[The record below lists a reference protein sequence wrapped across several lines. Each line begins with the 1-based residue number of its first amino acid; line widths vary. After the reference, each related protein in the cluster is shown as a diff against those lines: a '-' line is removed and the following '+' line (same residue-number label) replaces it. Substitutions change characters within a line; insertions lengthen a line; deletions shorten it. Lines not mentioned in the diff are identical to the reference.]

1 MSDITANVV
10 VSMPSQLFTMARSF
24 KAVANGKIYIGKI
37 DTDPVNPENQIQV
50 YVENE
55 DGSHVPV
62 SQPIIINA
70 AGYPVYNGQIA
81 KFVTVQ
87 GHSMAVYDAYG
98 AQQFYYPN
106 VLKYDPDQL
115 RKDLAGPDGYLL
127 VPSVFTEADRQRWR
141 DIGDIRGWGA
151 IEGEDAT
158 DAINAAIKERGAND
172 WGTSSNVLIDG
183 HYKINGQVLLTTDVR
198 LIGNW
203 ATITS
208 DSNDFI
214 IISAFKNSSG
224 DVVSNLTG
232 MSDDDVIANARL
244 KGVQVKGITF
254 VGVAKCIK
262 MQAFTERC
270 VLEDLSFQGCGVAWD
285 TRLSFYSQYRNIII
299 RGVKYGYEDS
309 FAYQFRHQCNNIY
322 LEKVSVVGRK
332 YGELIDDDIAPSN
345 PSLFKNC
352 QNISKKQCSYEQLET
367 GVKVNIATYGYKDE
381 GWYAEDVS
389 DNLYIFDNGDHF
401 DTMIMNPSWCYNVEK
416 QGVFNNLNGRSLI
429 YQASQ
434 YNYIPSKRSG
444 IQFSNSKVLVNP
456 SFGFGAYNTVSGT
469 DFGIS
474 WDVNSKVTFDTIRYT
489 VDGAPISTNQTNLVN
504 IPLIISGFVP
514 MINGKTVG
522 ATGYTYTLGSDT
534 VNLST
539 DIYWSNSNLILV
551 AVRIYQTSLPTNSH
565 TATAILMNGA
575 KIQLAGQPVTYEK
588 DGDLTTVR
596 VANPAEG
603 GDKTWLI
610 NGDFTVEGCIRIL

>member
-1 MSDITANVV
+1 MTDITANVV

-55 DGSHVPV
+55 DGSHIPV

-98 AQQFYYPN
+98 VQQFYFQN

-115 RKDLAGPDGYLL
+115 RQDLAGPDGYLL

-158 DAINAAIKERGAND
+158 DAINAAIKERGANG

-270 VLEDLSFQGCGVAWD
+270 VLEDLSFQGCGIAWD
-285 TRLSFYSQYRNIII
+285 VRLSFYSQYKNIII
-299 RGVKYGYEDS
+299 RGVKAGYEDNH
-309 FAYQFRHQCNNIY
+309 AYQLRHQCNDIS
-322 LEKVSVVGRK
+322 LEKVTVVGRK
-332 YGELIDDDIAPSN
+332 FGELVDDDITPSN
-345 PSLFKNC
+345 PAAIKNC
-352 QNISKKQCSYEQLET
+352 QNIIKRQCSYEQIEN
-367 GVKVNIATYGYKDE
+367 GVNVNISTYGYKDE
-381 GWYAEDVS
+381 GWYAEEVN

-401 DTMIMNPSWCYNVEK
+401 DTIILNPAWCYNVEK
-416 QGVFNNLNGRSLI
+416 QGVFNNLKGRSSV

-434 YNYIPSKRSG
+434 YNYSPAKRCG
-444 IQFSNSKVLVNP
+444 IQFSNSVSYVIP
-456 SFGFGAYNTVSGT
+456 AFGLDVYNTIAGT
-469 DFGIS
+469 DYGIA
-474 WDVNSKVTFDTIRYT
+474 WDASSRISFNTISYTSDGIPVT
-489 VDGAPISTNQTNLVN
+489 SNQTNLVN
-504 IPLIISGFVP
+504 IPVTISGCVP
-514 MINGKTVG
+514 LINGKAVGVTG
-522 ATGYTYTLGSDT
+522 ATYTPSSDSL
-534 VNLST
+534 NMST
-539 DIYWSNSNLILV
+539 DIYWSNNNFILV
-551 AVRIYQTSLPTNSH
+551 AVRIYQTSNPTNTH
-565 TATAILMNGA
+565 NATAILMNGF
-575 KIQLAGQPVTYEK
+575 KSQLSGQPVTYEK
-588 DGDLTTVR
+588 DGDLTIIR
-596 VANPAEG
+596 VSNPAEG
-603 GDKTWLI
+603 VDTSWLN
-610 NGDFTVEGCIRIL
+610 NGDFTVEGCIRVL

>member
-1 MSDITANVV
+1 
-10 VSMPSQLFTMARSF
+10 MARSF
-24 KAVANGKIYIGKI
+24 KAVANGKIYIGQV
-37 DTDPVNPENQIQV
+37 DTDPVNSENQIQV
-50 YVENE
+50 YLENE

-98 AQQFYYPN
+98 TQQFYYPN

-115 RKDLAGPDGYLL
+115 RQELAGPEGYLL
-127 VPSVFTEADRQRWR
+127 VPSVFTEANRQRWR
-141 DIGDIRGWGA
+141 DTGDIRGWGA

-158 DAINAAIKERGAND
+158 DAINAAIKDRGAND
-172 WGTSSNVLIDG
+172 WGASSTVLIDG
-183 HYKINGQVLLTTDVR
+183 NYKINGQVLLTTDVR

-214 IISAFKNSSG
+214 IISAYKNSNG

-232 MSDDDVIANARL
+232 ISDDDVISKARL
-244 KGVQVKGITF
+244 KGVQIKGITF
-254 VGVAKCIK
+254 VGVSKCIK

-270 VLEDLSFQGCGVAWD
+270 ILEDLSFQGCGIAWD
-285 TRLSFYSQYRNIII
+285 VRLSFYSQYKNIII
-299 RGVKYGYEDS
+299 RGVKSGFEDS
-309 FAYQFRHQCNNIY
+309 FAYQLRHQCNDIY

-332 YGELIDDDIAPSN
+332 YGELVDDDTTPSN
-345 PSLFKNC
+345 SSSVKNC
-352 QNISKKQCSYEQLET
+352 QNISKKQCSYEQIET
-367 GVKVNIATYGYKDE
+367 GVKVNISTYGYKDE
-381 GWYAEDVS
+381 GWYAEDVY
-389 DNLYIFDNGDHF
+389 DNLYIFDNGEHY
-401 DTMIMNPSWCYNVEK
+401 DTTIMNPSWCYNAEK
-416 QGVFNNLNGRSLI
+416 QGVFNNLKGRSLI

-434 YNYIPSKRSG
+434 YNYTPAKRSG
-444 IQFSNSKVLVNP
+444 LQFSNSLVYVNP
-456 SFGFGAYNTVSGT
+456 SFGHGPYNTIAGT
-469 DFGIS
+469 DFGIA
-474 WDVNSKVTFDTIRYT
+474 WDVTSKVIFKTVRFT

-504 IPLIISGFVP
+504 IPVIISGCVP
-514 MINGKTVG
+514 LITGKAVG
-522 ATGYTYTLGSDT
+522 ITGSTYTQSSDSL
-534 VNLST
+534 NMST

-551 AVRIYQTSLPTNSH
+551 AVRIYQTSLPANSH

-575 KIQLAGQPVTYEK
+575 KIQFAGQPVTYEK
-588 DGDLTTVR
+588 DGDLTMVR